1 MPHGHGE
8 REGRRQRKRQ
18 RTRGGNR
25 RKVALIGN
33 PNVGKSV
40 IFGLLTGRYVTVSNY
55 PGTTVEVSHS
65 NLSLDGQEFLL
76 VDTPG
81 VNSLLPMSE
90 DERVTRDILLA
101 ERPSEVLQVGDAKNL
116 KRTLSLTIQIA
127 EMGLPLVLDLNMM
140 DEAMDRGITID
151 IDALK
156 EDLGIDVTGTVAP
169 ERKGIRELKGA
180 LVKKEPKAPVLKVE
194 YGPVVEK
201 YIRRVTRILPE
212 ANISPRSIAVMAL
225 SGDESLGPWLRANLD
240 AQRLEAI
247 DRLRTDCQES
257 LGRPVGMFINE
268 ARLAKAGAIAERVV
282 KKTPVTGG
290 TLAETFG
297 RASMH
302 PFWGMVI
309 LLGVLFVLYE
319 FVGVLG
325 ADILVG
331 LVEETIFGEYL
342 NPMFERVIGLIV
354 PVAFFRE
361 MLVGEY
367 GLITMALTY
376 AIGIILPIT
385 TTFFIAFSVL
395 EDSGYLPRL
404 AIMSNRFFNMIG
416 LSGKAVLP
424 MVLGLGCGTMAVMT
438 TRILESKRD
447 RIIATFLLALAVP
460 CAAQLGVIMG
470 MLGALSALALGIWAA
485 CIILVLLFTGYLASK
500 IVPGEQ
506 SEFFLEIPPIRMPK
520 LENVVVKTW
529 GRAVWY
535 LKEAVPLFMIGT
547 FALFILDKLRV
558 LDVIVGFT
566 SPVVVGILG
575 LPPKA
580 TEAFLVGFF
589 RRDYGAAGL
598 FAMSEAGF
606 LEPVQTVVSL
616 VTITL
621 FVPCLAHFLMMVK
634 ERGVKLSLA
643 ILFIIIP
650 LAILAGGAL
659 NWALRAFNIAL

>member
-1 MPHGHGE
+1 MQHCHGQKDDRKE
-8 REGRRQRKRQ
+8 RKRH
-18 RTRGGNR
+18 RERGSDLR
-25 RKVALIGN
+25 RVALVGN

-55 PGTTVEVSHS
+55 PGTTVEVSQS
-65 NLSLDGQEFLL
+65 NVSIDGQKFLL

-81 VNSLLPMSE
+81 VNSLIPMSE

-101 ERPSEVLQVGDAKNL
+101 ERPSAVLQVGDAKNL
-116 KRTLSLTIQIA
+116 KRTLSLTMQIA
-127 EMGLPLVLDLNMM
+127 EMGLPMVLDLNMM
-140 DEAMDRGITID
+140 DEAMDRGISV
-151 IDALK
+151 DAK
-156 EDLGIDVTGTVAP
+156 ALGESLSIDVAGTVAP
-169 ERKGIRELKGA
+169 ERKGLKELREA
-180 LVKKEPKAPVLKVE
+180 LAKKEPRVPDIKID
-194 YGPVVEK
+194 YGPIVEK
-201 YIRRVTRILPE
+201 YIIKVIKLLPE
-212 ANISPRSIAVMAL
+212 ANIAPRFIAIMAL

-240 AQRLEAI
+240 AESLEAI
-247 DRLRTDCQES
+247 EKLRDECREALGKPIGVFISEVRLRH
-257 LGRPVGMFINE
+257 
-268 ARLAKAGAIAERVV
+268 AG
-282 KKTPVTGG
+282 K
-290 TLAETFG
+290 LAEAVLKRSGVTSGTFSQSFG

-302 PFWGMVI
+302 PFWGVII

-342 NPMFERVIGLIV
+342 NPMFTKVVELIL
-354 PVAFFRE
+354 PVKLLQE

-385 TTFFIAFSVL
+385 TTFFIAFSIL

-470 MLGALSALALGIWAA
+470 MLGALSALAFGIWTASIVA
-485 CIILVLLFTGYLASK
+485 MLLVTGFLASK

-506 SEFFLEIPPIRMPK
+506 SEFFLEIPPIRVPRM
-520 LENVVVKTW
+520 ENIVVKTW

-535 LKEAVPLFMIGT
+535 LKEAVPLFMLGT
-547 FALFILDKLRV
+547 FALFVLDKLRA
-558 LDVIVGFT
+558 LQVIERFA
-566 SPVVVGILG
+566 SPVVVGVLG

-598 FAMSEAGF
+598 FAMSEGG
-606 LEPVQTVVSL
+606 LLDPVQTVVSL

-621 FVPCLAHFLMMVK
+621 FVPCLAHFFMMIK
-634 ERGVKLSLA
+634 ERGMRLA
-643 ILFIIIP
+643 LIIMVIIIP
-650 LAILAGGAL
+650 IAVIAGGSL
-659 NWALRAFNIAL
+659 NWAMRALKISP